1 MKLFIY
7 VLCIHLGSFC
17 FVSAQPVKPGSLKAS
32 GDSSLGSIGPKIFS
46 GKVKYST
53 FSVGVNAGITSP
65 FIAIGGTNA
74 TTNWKPA
81 LGYGLSLREKLAHAF
96 SFQMDF
102 NEGKVEGNDA
112 NSASGF
118 KYNARGF
125 STTFYSG
132 AISGL
137 VNVGGVDFI
146 HRKEAVNFYLSA
158 GAGLALYNH
167 SYIDAGGISRIF
179 TNKNGSVHIVAGQF
193 YPVGGIAKFRLSD
206 AVAFN
211 TGYTMNFFDNYNF
224 DDLQTYP
231 HKNHYSYGYGGLEY
245 TFGTKSKPNL
255 DWVNAA
261 ALMYDELYDAAI
273 RKDIKAL
280 NSRIKNIEATVNPLK
295 KDTDGD
301 GVADQFD
308 KCPNTPA
315 GAVVDGAGCPVLFL
329 KPNVVKKEIK
339 AAPLVVAYSNIL
351 FEFDSSVLKTSSYP
365 VLDVTSADLRANPGK
380 TVYLDGYASADE
392 IKQKT
397 GVSDGYASTD
407 KGNDEHSLKLAG
419 DRALAVK
426 NYLINEGVYGWT
438 VYMHSFGAIHPV
450 GDNSPEG
457 SKLNRRVELKTGKYH
472 FYVRVK
478 VVFSNASTGINNP
491 KDLDN
496 EVSQLITNPQLKIFV
511 IGHTAEESA
520 GISTKTDLTPSQN
533 RVNEVVRY
541 LKSKGIKEDRIIREV
556 FAVKRAKTDK
566 DRKDDENVEL
576 FIF

>member
-1 MKLFIY
+1 MKSFIY
-7 VLCIHLGSFC
+7 VLCIHFGSFFC
-17 FVSAQPVKPGSLKAS
+17 ASAQPVKYDTLRISR
-32 GDSSLGSIGPKIFS
+32 DSAGISH
-46 GKVKYST
+46 KVFNGTRNYST
-53 FSVGVNAGITSP
+53 FSIGVNAGVTSP
-65 FIAIGGTNA
+65 FLAIGGTNA
-74 TTNWKPA
+74 TTEWKPA
-81 LGYGLSLREKLAHAF
+81 LGYGISFRKKLAHAF
-96 SFQMDF
+96 GLQMDL
-102 NEGKVEGNDA
+102 NGGKVTGDDA

-137 VNVGGVDFI
+137 VNVGGVDFV
-146 HRKEAVNFYLSA
+146 HSKEAVNFYLSA
-158 GAGLALYNH
+158 GAGLAFYSH
-167 SYIDAGGISRIF
+167 SYIDADGISRVF
-179 TNKNGSVHIVAGQF
+179 TNKNGSVHIVVGQF
-193 YPVGGIAKFRLSD
+193 FPVGGLVKFRLSD

-224 DDLQTYP
+224 YDLQTYP

-245 TFGTKSKPNL
+245 TFGTRSKPNL

-261 ALMYDELYDAAI
+261 ALLYDELYDIAI

-280 NSRIKNIEATVNPLK
+280 NGRIKNIEAAVNPLK
-295 KDTDGD
+295 KDADGD

-315 GAVVDGAGCPVLFL
+315 GMVVDGSGCPVVFL
-329 KPNVVKKEIK
+329 KPNAVKKEI
-339 AAPLVVAYSNIL
+339 AAIPPAVAYSNIL

-365 VLDVTSADLRANPGK
+365 VLDATSADLHAKPGK
-380 TVYLDGYASADE
+380 TVYLDGYASVDE

-407 KGNDEHSLKLAG
+407 KGNDEHSLKLSN

-426 NYLINEGVYGWT
+426 NYLINSGVYGWT
-438 VYMHSFGAIHPV
+438 IYLRSVGALYPV

-457 SKLNRRVELKTGKYH
+457 SKLNRRVEFKTGQYH
-472 FYVRVK
+472 FYVRARVSI
-478 VVFSNASTGINNP
+478 SNASATINNP
-491 KDLDN
+491 QDINKEID
-496 EVSQLITNPQLKIFV
+496 QLNANPKLKIFI
-511 IGHTAEESA
+511 IGHIAEEPTTT
-520 GISTKTDLTPSQN
+520 GKTDLTFSQN

-541 LKSKGIKEDRIIREV
+541 LKSKGIKADRIIGEV
-556 FAVKRAKTDK
+556 FPVKRAKTDK